1 MATKT
6 LGLTG
11 RDYSTMAAWASYVNA
26 LTLSAP
32 EVLEVYN
39 DGGAVADT
47 AQVIVNGYSG
57 ASGTNTITIR
67 PASGQGFRD
76 HANKLTNALRY
87 NTANGAALT
96 SNAGY
101 LGGGSDYEFTG
112 GYTII
117 DGLQI
122 RSTASSPPAVKLSG
136 TSAELK
142 NCIVEAAGASA
153 VVDQRSGTLL
163 RNSVLMA
170 KGSANGINTSGGS
183 ITVENCTIVK
193 IGSASGSGVAVSYGG
208 TVLMKNTVIAGFT
221 DDTTTA
227 SGGTFS
233 ASCANNATSKSA
245 FDVTNAGAGTPQVS
259 IAAGTDLESLT
270 SSSEDCRIKAGST
283 KLIDTGVTI
292 SGLTTDIVGQTR
304 GAALD
309 IGAWE
314 YVAAGGSSSV
324 PPPFPRFNYA
334 ILNH

>member
-32 EVLEVYN
+32 EVLEVYD

-57 ASGTNTITIR
+57 ANSTNTITIR

-76 HANKLTNALRY
+76 HAGKLTNALRY
-87 NTANGAALT
+87 NVSNGAALT
-96 SNAGY
+96 TNAGY
-101 LGGGSDYEFTG
+101 LGGGSGYEFTG
-112 GYTII
+112 GYTIV

-122 RSTASSPPAVKLSG
+122 RGTAPNPPTVKISG
-136 TSAELK
+136 TSTELK
-142 NCIVEAAGASA
+142 NSIIDAAGSGD
-153 VVDQRSGTLL
+153 VVDQRSGTIT

-170 KGSANGINTSGGS
+170 KGSGNGIQTSGGS

-193 IGSASGSGVAVSYGG
+193 IGSASSSGVAVSYSGV
-208 TVLMKNTVIAGFT
+208 VLMRNTVIAGFT
-221 DDTTTA
+221 NDTASA

-233 ASCANNATSKSA
+233 ASCENNATSKSA
-245 FDVTNAGAGTPQVS
+245 FDVTNAGNGTPQVN

-270 SSSEDCRIKAGST
+270 SGSEDCRVKAGST

-304 GAALD
+304 GATFD

-314 YVAAGGSSSV
+314 YVAGGGSSTTPLKRKLLLGV
-324 PPPFPRFNYA
+324 G
-334 ILNH
+334 